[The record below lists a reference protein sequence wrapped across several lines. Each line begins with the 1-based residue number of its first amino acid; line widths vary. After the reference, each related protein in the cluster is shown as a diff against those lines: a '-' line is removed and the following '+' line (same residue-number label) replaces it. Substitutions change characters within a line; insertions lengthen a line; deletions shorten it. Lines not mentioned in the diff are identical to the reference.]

1 MGSLTG
7 DTAFRCRA
15 FGERAEGRA
24 HFPVARGVPF
34 SGPGGQGPGASL
46 ASSRTE

>member
-7 DTAFRCRA
+7 DIPFRCRA
-15 FGERAEGRA
+15 FGERTEDRT

-34 SGPGGQGPGASL
+34 SGPGGQGPGGPL
-46 ASSRTE
+46 ASSHTE